1 MNLIGTVSLRKLP
14 ILKLSLL
21 VFFVS
26 FRYCAGHKFRS
37 IKQELKT
44 MSNAIKQQI
53 KNLLKERNAV
63 LLAHNYMRDEVQEIA
78 DITGD
83 SLALSIEAAKTDADV
98 IVFCGVH
105 FMAESA
111 AILSPQKKI
120 LLPRPDAGCPMA
132 DMVTAEELET
142 LRARH
147 PGVPVVT
154 YVNSSA
160 EVKAHSDICCT
171 SANALKVVRSL
182 REEELIFVPDRNL
195 GRWIATFVPEKKFIF
210 WEGFCPTHERMTVEV
225 VLQKKVEHPDALF
238 ICHPESAPEVSD
250 LADHVCS
257 TSGMYDYCR
266 TSPATKFII
275 GTEAGILYK
284 LRLDSPDK
292 KFILATPALFCPN
305 MKLTSLED
313 VLLSLQA
320 LTPVITVPENIRIKA
335 KGALDRMLD
344 IPRD

>member
-1 MNLIGTVSLRKLP
+1 
-14 ILKLSLL
+14 
-21 VFFVS
+21 
-26 FRYCAGHKFRS
+26 
-37 IKQELKT
+37 
-44 MSNAIKQQI
+44 MSEAIRQQI
-53 KNLLKERNAV
+53 RQLLKKHNAV
-63 LLAHNYMRDEVQEIA
+63 LLAHNYMRDEVQELA

-111 AILSPQKKI
+111 AILSPGKKV

-132 DMVTAEELET
+132 DMVTAEALEQ
-142 LRARH
+142 LKREH

-182 REEELIFVPDRNL
+182 PENKLIFVPDRNL
-195 GRWIATFVPEKKFIF
+195 GRWVAKFVPEKEFIF
-210 WEGFCPTHERMTVEV
+210 WEGFCPTHERMTMAA
-225 VLQKKVEHPDALF
+225 VLQKKCEHPDALF
-238 ICHPESAPEVSD
+238 ICHPESAPEVSAI
-250 LADHVCS
+250 ADHVCS

-266 TSPATKFII
+266 TSPAAKFII

-292 KFILATPALFCPN
+292 EFILASPALFCPN

-313 VLLSLQA
+313 VLLSLQT
-320 LTPVITVPENIRIKA
+320 LSPVVTVPEEIRLRA
-335 KGALDRMLD
+335 KGALDRMLA